1 MITNIKDAKFKVI
14 ETKLDTLIALSMEK
28 GEQAQGES
36 FTRAANGIFQK
47 DNSQAV
53 TYNDINNVRVEI
65 VKAIKDYG
73 VMK

>member
-14 ETKLDTLIALSMEK
+14 QTKLDTLIALSMEK

-36 FTRAANGIFQK
+36 FTRAANGIFKK

-53 TYNDINNVRVEI
+53 TYNDINNVRIEI

>member
-14 ETKLDTLIALSMEK
+14 QNKLDTLIALSMEK
-28 GEQAQGES
+28 GEQAHGES

>member
-1 MITNIKDAKFKVI
+1 
-14 ETKLDTLIALSMEK
+14 MEK

-53 TYNDINNVRVEI
+53 TYNDINNVRIEI